1 MKITTS
7 LMVAASAVAAAVG
20 VGIAG
25 APMASAD
32 SYPINRPFGTSE
44 ELVDGA
50 GTIVQS
56 WRVHDLRP
64 SSDAIFWPVH
74 GRLWEAT
81 VTVRAVRGTVTPIIS
96 DFNARARNGQNYQ
109 VLALAAS
116 PHGLNP
122 STFAQGGEST
132 GKLYFDVVGPA
143 PDSVVYDAGGRDL
156 LFWVR

>member
-7 LMVAASAVAAAVG
+7 LVVAASALATSAV
-20 VGIAG
+20 VGIAS
-25 APMASAD
+25 APLASAD
-32 SYPINRPFGTSE
+32 NYPINQGFGTSE

-64 SSDAIFWPVH
+64 SSDAISWPVH
-74 GRLWEAT
+74 GKLWEAT

-109 VLALAAS
+109 VLALVAS
-116 PHGLNP
+116 PQGLNP
-122 STFAQGGEST
+122 STLAQGGKST